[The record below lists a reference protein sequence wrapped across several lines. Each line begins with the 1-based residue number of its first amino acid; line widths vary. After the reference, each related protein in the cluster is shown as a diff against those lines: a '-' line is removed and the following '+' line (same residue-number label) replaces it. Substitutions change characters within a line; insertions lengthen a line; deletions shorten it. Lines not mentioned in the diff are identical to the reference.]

1 MNTKRLTYY
10 IDALICVVI
19 LPAMI
24 MLLPIDRWLE
34 QRLLFVVLLVSW
46 LYAIYFAM
54 RVYIVPSLFRGRNRD
69 KFISLIVVVLSLFA
83 TNILAQFEG
92 SEHPQR
98 FIERIGVENSEMRR
112 LIAEEL
118 GHRPE
123 RRPPS
128 YQMQKQAVWFLYF
141 ITSSFGL
148 SVALLTLL
156 YRNRAI
162 NEGIVHEKKKAELA
176 LYKAQINPHFLFNT
190 LNTLYGLVV
199 TKSDRAEEAFIL
211 FTNQMKYIYSNGS
224 ADRVELSSE
233 IEYIE
238 QYIELQKMRMN
249 EHTQVEYRCSE
260 AAQTSSLNIAPMLL
274 ITFVENIFKHGL
286 STHSHSLLRIDIDL
300 VDGVLTMTTDNPI
313 VNSAKERSGIGV
325 ANCRER
331 LELLYPKRYKLHIR
345 QSEKSYN
352 LSLSIK
358 LSY

>member
-1 MNTKRLTYY
+1 MKTSRLTYY

-34 QRLLFVVLLVSW
+34 QRLLFVILLVSW

-54 RVYIVPSLFRGRNRD
+54 RAYIVPSLFRRGTRD
-69 KFISLIVVVLSLFA
+69 KFISLIIVVLSLVA

-92 SEHPQR
+92 SPQPQR
-98 FIERIGVENSEMRR
+98 YFERIGIEDPDTRR
-112 LIAEEL
+112 MIVDEL
-118 GHRPE
+118 GRRPGHK
-123 RRPPS
+123 PPS

-148 SVALLTLL
+148 SVALLTML
-156 YRNRAI
+156 YRNREI
-162 NEGIVHEKKKAELA
+162 NQEIIHEKKKAELA

-224 ADRVELSSE
+224 ADRVELCNE

-238 QYIELQKMRMN
+238 QYIELQRLRMSAQT
-249 EHTQVEYRCSE
+249 EVEYSCSE
-260 AAQTSSLNIAPMLL
+260 AARTSNLNIAPMML
-274 ITFVENIFKHGL
+274 ITFIENIFKHGI
-286 STHSHSLLRIDIDL
+286 STHNHSLLRINIDL
-300 VDGVLTMTTDNPI
+300 VDGVLIMTTENPI
-313 VNSAKERSGIGV
+313 VAGAKKSSGIGV

-331 LELLYPKRYKLHIR
+331 LELLYTNRYKLHIR
-345 QSEKSYN
+345 QSEHRYN
-352 LSLSIK
+352 LNLNIR
-358 LSY
+358 L